1 MSKKPLGSTIL
12 IALGLVFIALIGFR
26 TISTPEIWTHL
37 AQGRSNVPLS
47 FLPTDNPINTTWLY
61 DKLAYTLW
69 NAGGPN
75 LLILLNIA
83 GLLATF
89 ILLLQVAK
97 NWGGA
102 LSQGFALLITG
113 HLIFQSLDVG
123 PQVVMMLCIA
133 LTLYLLS
140 AMKKPVLLF
149 ATLIPLQVLWTNM
162 HGSFMYGPILA
173 ALTAAQAAQQNKAP
187 AGRARKKQGIPAGT
201 YGILAVA
208 MLIATAANP
217 YLFKLH
223 GQVIAN
229 IKMAAPAYWSSLFID
244 YFQVPALK
252 PLIFFV
258 MVLGACGLITLKK
271 KLPVVLT
278 SIAIYGAFLVWTS
291 PQLTMLFAVIAFPFI
306 VLSLTAISEYIHG
319 SLEHVLGS
327 RAKLLGP
334 ATSGVLV
341 LLFSV
346 SIFQVVSNCNYVKGG
361 SASNFG
367 LGVEEQLYPS
377 GADAIINA
385 LPEKT
390 INLAADGGY
399 LAYNYPDRKIFI
411 DYRSG
416 RYDKTLLAD
425 LNNMMLGNR
434 DAYDDIYQTYRPEA
448 FIINTL
454 HPSAAQGIVTLLSK
468 GIWKLAYFD
477 GTTAI
482 LVLNKEEY
490 ASIINN
496 KQVQAAGLTRLEEAR
511 KKYASKAGSC
521 NAGNPAE
528 LIGSGKVFLAFN
540 RPTESKAIF
549 ALLLQNND
557 RIPGAWIGMG
567 RSQLLLKEFDGA
579 IASLKTA
586 TELAPK
592 NPQAWWFYGDACA
605 YYATRTKDSSEK
617 ASLENE
623 SSMALEKAK
632 KLAERTKE
640 KLEEKSTEMTTA
652 PAKKEEQGL
661 QNLALPES
669 P

>member
-12 IALGLVFIALIGFR
+12 ILLGLLFIALIGLR
-26 TISTPEIWTHL
+26 TISTPEIWSHL

-47 FLPTDNPINTTWLY
+47 FLSTDNAINTTWLY
-61 DKLAYTLW
+61 DKLAYSMW
-69 NAGGPN
+69 NVGGPN

-89 ILLLQVAK
+89 ILLLQIAK

-102 LSQGFALLITG
+102 LSQGFALLIAG
-113 HLIFQSLDVG
+113 HLLFQSVDVG

-140 AMKKPVLLF
+140 TLKQPMLLF
-149 ATLIPLQVLWTNM
+149 ATLIPLQILWTNM
-162 HGSFMYGPILA
+162 HGSFIYGPILA

-187 AGRARKKQGIPAGT
+187 AGRTRKKQGTLAGT

-208 MLIATAANP
+208 MLVATAANP
-217 YLFKLH
+217 YLFKMH
-223 GQVIAN
+223 SQVIAN
-229 IKMAAPAYWSSLFID
+229 VKMAAPAYWSSLFID

-252 PLIFFV
+252 PLILFV

-278 SIAIYGAFLVWTS
+278 TIAIYGAFLVWTS
-291 PQLTMLFAVIAFPFI
+291 PRVTLLFVVVSFPFI

-319 SLEHVLGS
+319 SMEHVLGKQ
-327 RAKLLGP
+327 AKLLGP
-334 ATSGVLV
+334 ATSGLLI
-341 LLFSV
+341 LLFAV
-346 SIFQVVSNCNYVKGG
+346 SIFQVASNCNYVKGG

-367 LGVEEQLYPS
+367 LGVEEELYPS
-377 GADAIINA
+377 GAEAIIND
-385 LPEKT
+385 LPEQT

-399 LAYNYPDRKIFI
+399 LAFKYPGRKIFI
-411 DYRSG
+411 DYRPG
-416 RYDKTLLAD
+416 RYDQSLLTD

-434 DAYDDIYQTYRPEA
+434 KAYDDIYETYRPEA

-454 HPSAAQGIVTLLSK
+454 HPSAAQGIVTLLSR

-482 LVLNKEEY
+482 LILNKEEF
-490 ASIINN
+490 SSLINN
-496 KQVQAAGLTRLEEAR
+496 KQAQAAGLARLEKAR
-511 KKYASKAGSC
+511 RDYASKAGSC

-567 RSQLLLKEFDGA
+567 NSQLLLKDYDGA
-579 IASLKTA
+579 VASLKTA
-586 TELAPK
+586 TDLAPK
-592 NPQAWWFYGDACA
+592 NIQAWLSYGSACS
-605 YYATRTKDSSEK
+605 YYAKRVKDAERK
-617 ASLENE
+617 AFLEGE
-623 SSMALEKAK
+623 SSMAIDKAK
-632 KLAERTKE
+632 KLAEGKG
-640 KLEEKSTEMTTA
+640 KMEEKTAEELTE
-652 PAKKEEQGL
+652 PAKNEDMGL
-661 QNLALPES
+661 QDLEFPDNP
-669 P
+669 